1 MRITTFLLLVCVFCA
16 FAENS
21 HSQNAQVTINKENV
35 TLEDILSEIEEQTD
49 YLFVYNNEINVNRKV
64 SVKAEKKNLTVV
76 LSELLAGT
84 GTSYEIEGTH
94 IVIRKLNKAEVL
106 KVPQQVNKKQIKGTV
121 VDLKGEPIIGA
132 NVIEKGVA
140 TNGTITDI
148 DGGFVLNVEKNATLL
163 VSYIGFHSQT
173 ISISGQDVI
182 NVKLIEDTQALDEIV
197 VVGYG
202 TQKKQNLVGA
212 VASIKGEE
220 LGSATAFDVT
230 NSISGR
236 LPGTF
241 VMQGSGEPGKDQAK
255 ILIRGR
261 STLGDKGNINP
272 LVVIDGIPD
281 RSLYEIDPNDI
292 ESMSVL
298 KDASAAIYGS
308 RAANGVILVTTKSGS
323 NKKPSLN
330 YQFNYGIKSP
340 TILPK
345 TANAGEYSQYISD
358 YQTYEGLSR
367 LYSDEDIE
375 LYKSGIDPWEH
386 PNTNWMD
393 DLVKDYT
400 SEQHHS
406 LSING
411 GHDKMRY
418 YTSFGYKENQAIYQ
432 QESAKYKQYNFR
444 VKLDMPITDWL

>member
-49 YLFVYNNEINVNRKV
+49 YLFIYNNEVNVNRKV

-323 NKKPSLN
+323 NKKTSLN

-358 YQTYEGLSR
+358 YQTYE
-367 LYSDEDIE
+367 
-375 LYKSGIDPWEH
+375 
-386 PNTNWMD
+386 
-393 DLVKDYT
+393 
-400 SEQHHS
+400 
-406 LSING
+406 
-411 GHDKMRY
+411 
-418 YTSFGYKENQAIYQ
+418 
-432 QESAKYKQYNFR
+432 
-444 VKLDMPITDWL
+444 